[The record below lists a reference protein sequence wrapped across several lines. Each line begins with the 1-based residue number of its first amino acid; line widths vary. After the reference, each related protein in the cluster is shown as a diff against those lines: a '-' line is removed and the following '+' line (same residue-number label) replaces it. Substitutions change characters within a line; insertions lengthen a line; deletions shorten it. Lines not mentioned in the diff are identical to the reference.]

1 MAAKILISGN
11 GVSIKERVRRIAQ
24 RANCGHR
31 TEDGNCKETG
41 KLCINIDDNRC
52 LKLNRSN

>member
-1 MAAKILISGN
+1 MTAKILISGN

-24 RANCGHR
+24 RANCECR

-41 KLCINIDDNRC
+41 RPCIDIDDNRC
-52 LKLNRSN
+52 AKSNQSN